1 MRKEKD
7 SMGEV
12 LVPDDA
18 YYGAQTQRAVDNF
31 PISDRR
37 LPNSLIKYLAMIKKS
52 AAIVNNKLEKIDI
65 SIKDAIVSACDEIIG
80 GKHDNQFVWSHYE
93 TI

>member
-18 YYGAQTQRAVDNF
+18 YYGAQTQRAADNF

-37 LPNSLIKYLAMIKKS
+37 LPKSLIKSLS
-52 AAIVNNKLEKIDI
+52 TFN
-65 SIKDAIVSACDEIIG
+65 
-80 GKHDNQFVWSHYE
+80 FF
-93 TI
+93 

>member
-31 PISDRR
+31 PISDRK

-52 AAIVNNKLEKIDI
+52 AAIVNNKLEKICQMI
-65 SIKDAIVSACDEIIG
+65 QIKLHVEIL
-80 GKHDNQFVWSHYE
+80 
-93 TI
+93 

>member
-12 LVPDDA
+12 LVPDEA

-31 PISDRR
+31 QISDRR
-37 LPNSLIKYLAMIKKS
+37 IPPSLISAIGMIKKS
-52 AAIVNNKLEKIDI
+52 ASIV
-65 SIKDAIVSACDEIIG
+65 IIL
-80 GKHDNQFVWSHYE
+80 F